1 MTAGLMLFS
10 NSLSGVPAAA
20 EACRFGFAIS
30 KNKEYDA
37 KPRYRNCIGIR
48 IDALL

>member
-1 MTAGLMLFS
+1 MLFS
-10 NSLSGVPAAA
+10 NSLSGVPAAD

-37 KPRYRNCIGIR
+37 KPPQTVSHWHSN
-48 IDALL
+48 